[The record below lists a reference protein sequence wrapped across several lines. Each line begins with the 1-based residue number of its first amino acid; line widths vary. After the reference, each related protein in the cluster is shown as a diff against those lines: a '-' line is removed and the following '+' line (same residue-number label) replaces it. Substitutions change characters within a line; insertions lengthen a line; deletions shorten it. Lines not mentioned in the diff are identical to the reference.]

1 VTFRPARRNATAVL
15 AAIGLLPAACSGP
28 GDDSS
33 TTTTTTASTTISST
47 TVSSAAEREQT
58 TIPAAASTSAGE
70 SAPSVSSIPSTAVD
84 DGARPGVVAREGSVE
99 DLLDDVPGADHFAE
113 LVSAWLAAVPGQEGV
128 LRNARGITLF
138 VPADDAFS
146 AADRDALLDDLD
158 ATARFIGEHLV
169 VSVLTLAD
177 LPGTVVTAMGTE
189 HQTLGTTIDGHAFV
203 VADIAATNGVM
214 HVIDGPLVAP
224 R

>member
-1 VTFRPARRNATAVL
+1 M
-15 AAIGLLPAACSGP
+15 GLLTAACSGSS
-28 GDDSS
+28 DASSTSTSS
-33 TTTTTTASTTISST
+33 TTAIAATTAIDRVTIPPAEST
-47 TVSSAAEREQT
+47 TVA
-58 TIPAAASTSAGE
+58 E
-70 SAPSVSSIPSTAVD
+70 SAPSVASIPSTTVD
-84 DGARPGVVAREGSVE
+84 DGARPGVVALEGSVE
-99 DLLDDVPGADHFAE
+99 DLLGDVPGADHFAE

-169 VSVLTLAD
+169 VSILTVAD

-189 HQTLGTTIDGHAFV
+189 HATLGATIDGHAFV

-214 HVIDGPLVAP
+214 HLIDGPLVAP

>member
-1 VTFRPARRNATAVL
+1 MTFGPVRRNATAVL
-15 AAIGLLPAACSGP
+15 VAMGLLTAACSGSS
-28 GDDSS
+28 DASS
-33 TTTTTTASTTISST
+33 TSTTPIAPT
-47 TVSSAAEREQT
+47 APTAPTAATAATDRATV
-58 TIPAAASTSAGE
+58 PPAASTAVGE
-70 SAPSVSSIPSTAVD
+70 SATSGQSIPSTTVD
-84 DGARPGVVAREGSVE
+84 DGARPGVVALEGSVE
-99 DLLDDVPGADHFAE
+99 DLLGDVPGADHFAE
-113 LVSAWLAAVPGQEGV
+113 LVAAWLAAVPGQEGV

-169 VSVLTLAD
+169 VSILTLAD

-189 HQTLGTTIDGHAFV
+189 HATLGVTIDGHAFV
-203 VADIAATNGVM
+203 VADIAATNGII